1 MVYWLAYG
9 VYEINIFR
17 YVGVRLPLA
26 AVTAFLIA
34 VLVGSPLIRFLTK
47 RSIGEDTDKAPT
59 EAVRKVLGRKKGTPT
74 MGGIL
79 ILLGILVATLLWAR
93 LDIAVPLL
101 ALAVTLAMGLLGFID
116 DLIKLLSPSRD
127 GLRAKTKFVV
137 QIAVAFTAAVFL
149 FLIMIHYAHGTDLAF
164 PVFKDLYVPL
174 GLLFLATTTI
184 VVVGATNAVNLTDGM
199 DGLAG
204 ATVVMAGFAFVVLSY
219 VAGHKGIASYLLI
232 PYIPGSQELAVFC
245 AALVG
250 ATLGFLWFNSYPA
263 EIFMGD
269 TGALALGGALGFVSV
284 AVKQE
289 LVLFVVGGV
298 FVAEAL
304 SVMLQVA
311 GYKLTRKRIFLC
323 SPLHLH
329 FRFAGVHEVK
339 IVVRFCIVAGILA
352 MLSLLLLKVR

>member
-1 MVYWLAYG
+1 M
-9 VYEINIFR
+9 EI
-17 YVGVRLPLA
+17 
-26 AVTAFLIA
+26 IA
-34 VLVGSPLIRFLTK
+34 
-47 RSIGEDTDKAPT
+47 
-59 EAVRKVLGRKKGTPT
+59 
-74 MGGIL
+74 
-79 ILLGILVATLLWAR
+79 
-93 LDIAVPLL
+93 
-101 ALAVTLAMGLLGFID
+101 
-116 DLIKLLSPSRD
+116 
-127 GLRAKTKFVV
+127 
-137 QIAVAFTAAVFL
+137 Q
-149 FLIMIHYAHGTDLAF
+149 Y
-164 PVFKDLYVPL
+164 
-174 GLLFLATTTI
+174 
-184 VVVGATNAVNLTDGM
+184 
-199 DGLAG
+199 
-204 ATVVMAGFAFVVLSY
+204 GFAFVVLSY

>member
-1 MVYWLAYG
+1 VFYWLAYT

-17 YVGVRLPLA
+17 YVGFRLPLA

-34 VLVGSPLIRFLTK
+34 VIIGSPLIRFLTS

-59 EAVRKVLGRKKGTPT
+59 EAVRKVLGKKKGTPT
-74 MGGIL
+74 MGGVL
-79 ILLGILVATLLWAR
+79 ILLGILVSTLLWAR
-93 LDIAVPLL
+93 LDITVTLL
-101 ALAVTLAMGLLGFID
+101 ALAVTLAMGVIGFID

-127 GLRAKTKFVV
+127 GLRAKTKFLA

-149 FLIMIHYAHGTDLAF
+149 FLIMIHYVHGTDLAF

-174 GLLFLATTTI
+174 GLLFLFTTTI
-184 VVVGATNAVNLTDGM
+184 VVVGSTNAVNLTDGM

-204 ATVVMAGFAFVVLSY
+204 ATVVMAGFAFVILSY

-232 PYIPGSQELAVFC
+232 TYIPGSQELAVFC
-245 AALVG
+245 ASLVG
-250 ATLGFLWFNSYPA
+250 ATLGFLWFNAYPA

-289 LVLFVVGGV
+289 IVLFVVGGI

-304 SVMLQVA
+304 SVIFQVA
-311 GYKLTRKRIFLC
+311 SFKLTGKRIFLC

-339 IVVRFCIVAGILA
+339 VVVRFCIVAGILA
-352 MLSLLLLKVR
+352 TLALLLLKVR